1 MFCGSQSRGKQSPPS
16 GAPSLVGREADP
28 CTRGT
33 TSLVAGGGGVKTQQ
47 RSHSPRKTTSQC
59 QALGWASGQGPLCG
73 CSNHRGL
80 HGGGGIRAGLG
91 KKGRIWRQ
99 EQKPHTVAW
108 AVPPPPLQ
116 NGLSCF
122 TYWPCMMSV
131 LARLSRGWPERGF
144 WSFWASLSPYTYG
157 QVTPAS

>member
-1 MFCGSQSRGKQSPPS
+1 M
-16 GAPSLVGREADP
+16 
-28 CTRGT
+28 
-33 TSLVAGGGGVKTQQ
+33 KTQQ

-108 AVPPPPLQ
+108 AVPPPPPPE
-116 NGLSCF
+116 
-122 TYWPCMMSV
+122 WPLLLHL
-131 LARLSRGWPERGF
+131 LALHDVSPGSAEPWVAREGF
-144 WSFWASLSPYTYG
+144 LELLG
-157 QVTPAS
+157 